1 MPDSVV
7 AADGGAEGSPRNKVA
22 ADIRRAVAGVADN
35 QRLRGHPRR
44 PRCPAAVRLPR
55 RTLDSH
61 SIA

>member
-1 MPDSVV
+1 MPDSEV
-7 AADGGAEGSPRNKVA
+7 AADEVAEGNPRNKVA
-22 ADIRRAVAGVADN
+22 ADIRRVVAEVADN

-55 RTLDSH
+55 LTPDSH